1 MGSFFRGS
9 KTFFDDVKTF
19 GYFKILC
26 LRESY
31 ECIWQAV
38 LGEFSKCIY
47 HSGDF
52 KNDARHSS
60 EFGLYTKVMKQGRPC
75 TYFLSL
81 DF

>member
-1 MGSFFRGS
+1 MGLFFRGS
-9 KTFFDDVKTF
+9 KTFFDDIKTF

-31 ECIWQAV
+31 ERIWQAV

-52 KNDARHSS
+52 KNGARHSS
-60 EFGLYTKVMKQGRPC
+60 EFGLYTKASTRIINEIC
-75 TYFLSL
+75 LNL
-81 DF
+81 